1 MLTIAM
7 AKGRVMEEAFDL
19 FQQASLP
26 VPKADDLDSRKLV
39 VSVPENELT
48 FFLAKPMDHTAAWP
62 AAMDSVRGRE
72 GLPEEELGSCEV
84 GSASEKLAK
93 RSAMALPQGRHLL
106 C

>member
-19 FQQASLP
+19 FQQAGLP

-39 VSVPENELT
+39 VSVPENEMT
-48 FFLAKPMDHTAAWP
+48 FFLAKPMDVPTYVEYGVA
-62 AAMDSVRGRE
+62 D
-72 GLPEEELGSCEV
+72 LGVV
-84 GSASEKLAK
+84 GK
-93 RSAMALPQGRHLL
+93 M